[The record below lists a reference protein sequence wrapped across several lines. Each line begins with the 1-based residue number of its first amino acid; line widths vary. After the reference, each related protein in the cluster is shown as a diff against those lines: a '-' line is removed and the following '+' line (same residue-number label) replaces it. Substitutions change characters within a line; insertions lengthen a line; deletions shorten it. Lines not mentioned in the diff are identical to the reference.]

1 MLFNVWQI
9 SYYYM
14 IYKTR
19 VLFYLMT
26 MFYHFDFCR
35 QEGQGTSDELR
46 GRDFRRDLEER
57 ERTVREKRDRNRGIL
72 LCCLVS
78 VML

>member
-1 MLFNVWQI
+1 MTNFILLVLYNIQNKSFVF
-9 SYYYM
+9 SYDY
-14 IYKTR
+14 
-19 VLFYLMT
+19 VLSYD
-26 MFYHFDFCR
+26 FDFCR